1 MNIAPSASDDEVKR
15 GYRAL
20 AKQYHPDT
28 NNGDNSAAARFA
40 EITEA
45 YDVLG
50 DGIKRATYDKRCEQE
65 RAQRTAQTATAQSE
79 RFKAQVRA
87 EVSKQLAVVRDRA
100 YAAGHERGIAECKA
114 SADKAVAKLN
124 ADMRALGAANK
135 QLKTELARSE
145 RARRDV
151 EQELFDRD
159 RSLAESAA
167 KLTDLEHK
175 CASISCA
182 VDALVKLGVLDDER
196 VRGALDEAMII
207 ALRSGGSGSAEVA
220 AQDEDRASCGEIT
233 HSKRI
238 GRIVLENIQLLKTAA
253 VDGNPDAQNELGK
266 MYYYGIKVTR
276 DYKAAVYWFN
286 EAVKSKHYGA
296 MYNLGVCFVNGDGTV
311 KNESVGQGYIRQA
324 VQLGS
329 IEPKKSGKKYTV
341 M

>member
-1 MNIAPSASDDEVKR
+1 MNIAPSATDDDVKR
-15 GYRAL
+15 SYRAL

-28 NNGDNSAAARFA
+28 NRGDNNAAARFS

-45 YDVLG
+45 YDILG
-50 DGIKRATYDKRCEQE
+50 DGIKRAAYDKRCEQE
-65 RAQRTAQTATAQSE
+65 RAQRAAQSTTAQSE

-87 EVSKQLAVVRDRA
+87 EVGKQLAVVRDRA
-100 YAAGHERGIAECKA
+100 YAAGHERGMAECKA

-124 ADMRALGAANK
+124 ADIRALGAANK

-159 RSLAESAA
+159 RSAAECTV
-167 KLTDLEHK
+167 KITELEHK
-175 CASISCA
+175 HAA
-182 VDALVKLGVLDDER
+182 LYDAFEKLGRLGVLDDER
-196 VRGALDEAMII
+196 VRDAIGDEIITALK
-207 ALRSGGSGSAEVA
+207 SGTTTNAKKAV
-220 AQDEDRASCGEIT
+220 QDESRASGGEIT
-233 HSKRI
+233 HSKRL

-266 MYYYGIKVTR
+266 MYYYGIKVIR
-276 DYKAAVYWFN
+276 DFKAAVYWFN

-296 MYNLGVCFVNGDGTV
+296 MYNLGVCFVNGEGAT

-324 VQLGS
+324 VQLGN